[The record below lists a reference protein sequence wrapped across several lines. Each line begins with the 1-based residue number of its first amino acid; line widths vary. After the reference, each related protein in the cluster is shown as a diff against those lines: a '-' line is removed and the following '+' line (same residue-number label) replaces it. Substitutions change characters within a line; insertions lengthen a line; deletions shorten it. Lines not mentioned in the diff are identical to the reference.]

1 MEENFNQIKL
11 RIVQFTDSQQISI
24 RKFCEKI
31 SVNPS
36 NFGTSNMKSSL
47 SSDILSRI
55 LITYPILS
63 PDWVLLGRGEM
74 LRSGA
79 NAVVQGN
86 SGNVCQGG
94 VQSVVSGAGATVQQ
108 PSAQDVESL
117 LAIISQKDIQIAEK
131 DKQIGRLLALLEGGA
146 R

>member
-1 MEENFNQIKL
+1 MTKKNLQNFDTIKSRL
-11 RIVQFTDSQQISI
+11 MQFVDIMNITKVD
-24 RKFCEKI
+24 FFEKI
-31 SVNPS
+31 SMSPS
-36 NFGTSNMKSSL
+36 NFAGIGGRSSL
-47 SSDILSRI
+47 KSDNIVKV
-55 LITYPILS
+55 LIEFPDLS
-63 PDWVLLGRGEM
+63 PDWLLLGRGEM

-117 LAIISQKDIQIAEK
+117 LAIISQKDIKFQKWINPKE
-131 DKQIGRLLALLEGGA
+131 INAL
-146 R
+146 